1 MYLLNAQHKRVQHD
15 KMQIKM
21 VHNHGHNHGWCGSRN
36 AISLLVIMLFERSE
50 FLIDTSQKKS
60 LHACRVPCAVCTRA
74 IILVLV
80 CRIMYHIRTYLISAR
95 LPRYVHPTLRTS
107 VTLVVCIR
115 TRDLPTCPSKASV
128 YEAKRIATSTTTT
141 HTRDNKPFEA
151 AAVQQRRCPTLLW

>member
-1 MYLLNAQHKRVQHD
+1 M
-15 KMQIKM
+15 
-21 VHNHGHNHGWCGSRN
+21 
-36 AISLLVIMLFERSE
+36 
-50 FLIDTSQKKS
+50 
-60 LHACRVPCAVCTRA
+60 HACTRVRLL
-74 IILVLV
+74 LVLV
-80 CRIMYHIRTYLISAR
+80 CGIMYHIRTYLISAR

-151 AAVQQRRCPTLLW
+151 AAVQQRRCAQLSYSLAVSSAVLLTRLNKKQSSLLLRCCCCCNYLKIMNDIIHRKTGLCFHRPHTCLLYTSPSPRD